1 MHNVDHNLRMLRI
14 QTSSVFS
21 PWLVKWLSF
30 LVWGLVVGGA
40 VVWTLKFPVQTGG
53 MPVTVAQAPAV
64 QTGAQ
69 LSADVA
75 RSLGHRTAAPSA
87 PLAADLRFQLLGVI
101 AGGSGSGSALI
112 SVGGLPPKAFK
123 VGQPVTEG
131 VVLQRLQARRAELG
145 SEPNGQVQ
153 WTLELPANAA
163 GVLSN

>member
-1 MHNVDHNLRMLRI
+1 MLRI
-14 QTSSVFS
+14 QTSSKSSTWV
-21 PWLVKWLSF
+21 VKWLSL
-30 LVWGLVVGGA
+30 LVWGLAAGGA
-40 VVWTLKFPVQTGG
+40 VVWTLKFPLHTGG
-53 MPVTVAQAPAV
+53 MSVTVAQASAV

-69 LSADVA
+69 LSPDVA
-75 RSLGHRTAAPSA
+75 RSLGHRTASPSA

-123 VGQPVTEG
+123 VGQTVTEG

-145 SEPNGQVQ
+145 TEPKGQAQ

-163 GVLSN
+163 GLPSN

>member
-1 MHNVDHNLRMLRI
+1 MLRI
-14 QTSSVFS
+14 QTSSKSSTWV
-21 PWLVKWLSF
+21 VKWLSLLF
-30 LVWGLVVGGA
+30 WGLAAGGA
-40 VVWTLKFPVQTGG
+40 VVWTLKFPVQMDG
-53 MPVTVAQAPAV
+53 MPVTLAQAPAV
-64 QTGAQ
+64 QTGEQ

-75 RSLGHRTAAPSA
+75 RSLGHRTASPSA

-123 VGQPVTEG
+123 VGQTVTEA

-145 SEPNGQVQ
+145 TEPNGPAQ

-163 GVLSN
+163 GLPPN